1 MASDRYLFKDL
12 AFDVKRKRPKHFENL
27 SSAARLLKME
37 LFPSF
42 YKLLDDGDIRQT
54 LFLQRFPDIEGFV
67 ELAKISKENRA
78 VLSQGCTAND
88 PAYLIEEKLKPEKVN
103 SSLKFEQ
110 DPSLEL
116 VEREYVY
123 LPVEVSSNSYP
134 SLKYDRKWKY
144 SFVTGG
150 HNPMS
155 NKFSFKVWVVESRDG
170 TQMVGLRNIANGL
183 GHITSFNI
191 GVPKANNN
199 RVPELYQ
206 NACISVRELED
217 YLDGWIPDEVWD
229 EFLNPKTGEKK
240 DRAEETGEKTITSR
254 ASSLEIE
261 ESSAENEWFPFV
273 YGQRSSGGMTSE
285 AIVVFGNSFYEEHDR
300 VPSDRELWDYMQTC
314 EKYGNYQIKFAWK
327 TDGIFKEIKVNG
339 ETALDYDT
347 WKKRVGRKRNK
358 KNSKV

>member
-1 MASDRYLFKDL
+1 MLKDL
-12 AFDVKRKRPKHFENL
+12 AVDVKKKRPKHFEDL
-27 SSAARLLKME
+27 SLAARLLKME

-54 LFLQRFPDIEGFV
+54 LFLQKFPDIEGFV

-123 LPVEVSSNSYP
+123 LPIEVSSNSYP

-217 YLDGWIPDEVWD
+217 YIDGWIPDEVWD
-229 EFLNPKTGEKK
+229 EFLNPKTDGKE
-240 DRAEETGEKTITSR
+240 AEGRGAGKT
-254 ASSLEIE
+254 EIATKTPGPKIE
-261 ESSAENEWFPFV
+261 QSSAEEEWLPFV
-273 YGQRSSGGMTSE
+273 RGQRSSGGMTSE
-285 AIVVFGNSFYEEHDR
+285 AIVVFGNSFYKEHGR
-300 VPSDRELWDYMQTC
+300 VPSDRELWGYMQTC
-314 EKYGNYQIKFAWK
+314 EKYGNYKIKFSRK
-327 TDGIFKEIKVNG
+327 IDGVFKDIKVND

-347 WKKRVGRKRNK
+347 WKKRVKRRRN
-358 KNSKV
+358 